1 MLSYLFFV
9 VSLVNHSGF
18 VDKDYGAELKDG
30 GATGGLIVRMG
41 PVMNMHVTDVRVTP
55 GQSGLDEMPS
65 IAPKGSLFGRFSKSR
80 LVAVR
85 YGR

>member
-18 VDKDYGAELKDG
+18 VDKDYRAELKDG
-30 GATGGLIVRMG
+30 GATGGLIVKMG

-55 GQSGLDEMPS
+55 GRAELPS
-65 IAPKGSLFGRFSKSR
+65 IVPKGSLFESFSRNR
-80 LVAVR
+80 LFAVR
-85 YGR
+85 YRR